1 MPGEKSEKPFVEVAF
16 QQILEQDA
24 AVYSVQWLDLPEWC
38 APQVTPSFLLEEY
51 FKFIRGWTW
60 GIIRPTRTPEGLEFR
75 LLGTPLALLSFSVPQ
90 LSATDDRREVLL
102 RISGGIL
109 VATGECGRGMFSC
122 RVELHEHG
130 VRAMV
135 QLSDYCPLLLGSR
148 TPSRARK
155 LIYRLTQAYIHK
167 IVTVNFLARLYHDL
181 TGIKIRPVVKNVQVR
196 EGIET

>member
-1 MPGEKSEKPFVEVAF
+1 MPGEKTDIPVVEVAL

-24 AVYSVQWLDLPEWC
+24 SVYSVQWLDLPAWC

-60 GIIRPTRTPEGLEFR
+60 SVIRPTRTPDGLEFR
-75 LLGTPLALLSFSVPQ
+75 LLGTSLALLSFSIPQ
-90 LSATDDRREVLL
+90 LCATAERREVLL
-102 RISGGIL
+102 RISGGLL
-109 VATGECGRGMFSC
+109 VQAGECGRGMFSC

-148 TPSRARK
+148 NPSRTRK
-155 LIYRLTQAYIHK
+155 LLYRLTQAYIHK
-167 IVTVNFLARLYHDL
+167 IVTVNFLSRLYRDL
-181 TGIKIRPVVKNVQVR
+181 TGIKIRSVVKKVQVR